1 MNFKVATMQQI
12 EFPKAKFREGKAI
25 SERSQ
30 PQLLLLALH
39 LGPAFSVFLFSD
51 KTHCPSL
58 HLAPLRIV
66 RSCVLAKTV
75 RVGCSNRA
83 GLKSPFPVWRAC

>member
-12 EFPKAKFREGKAI
+12 EFPKAKFREAKAI

-39 LGPAFSVFLFSD
+39 LGPAFSVFCSVI
-51 KTHCPSL
+51 KHTVHHCIW
-58 HLAPLRIV
+58 HH
-66 RSCVLAKTV
+66 
-75 RVGCSNRA
+75 
-83 GLKSPFPVWRAC
+83 

>member
-25 SERSQ
+25 SKRSQ

-75 RVGCSNRA
+75 EWGA
-83 GLKSPFPVWRAC
+83 ATELG